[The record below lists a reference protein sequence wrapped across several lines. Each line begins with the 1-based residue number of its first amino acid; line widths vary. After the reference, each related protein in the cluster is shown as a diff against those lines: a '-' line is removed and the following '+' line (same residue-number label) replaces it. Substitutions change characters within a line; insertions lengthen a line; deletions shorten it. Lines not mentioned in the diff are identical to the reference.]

1 MSTFDKMFGG
11 SRKVK
16 TASIPS
22 AMVPIP
28 MGGGKEMLIS
38 LLQEDLKLEYTAAL
52 QYLQHYAVMQGAEF
66 DSIRKHIKEHADQ
79 EMEHAVT
86 VADRIVKLGA
96 EPVISLDEI
105 KVSPESVTMLE
116 QDLSGEQTAIQR
128 YKQRIVQAMS
138 LGEFGAADEL
148 MDILVDEEEHEQD
161 LLTSL
166 GGRSQESTSIAVS
179 VAVEPAQGSGY
190 VSDDAKVKELE
201 KSREE
206 RRVQVFQKLASLKKA

>member
-1 MSTFDKMFGG
+1 
-11 SRKVK
+11 
-16 TASIPS
+16 
-22 AMVPIP
+22 
-28 MGGGKEMLIS
+28 
-38 LLQEDLKLEYTAAL
+38 
-52 QYLQHYAVMQGAEF
+52 
-66 DSIRKHIKEHADQ
+66 
-79 EMEHAVT
+79 
-86 VADRIVKLGA
+86 
-96 EPVISLDEI
+96 
-105 KVSPESVTMLE
+105 
-116 QDLSGEQTAIQR
+116 
-128 YKQRIVQAMS
+128 MS

-161 LLTSL
+161 LLVSL

>member
-1 MSTFDKMFGG
+1 MCTFNKIFGG

-22 AMVPIP
+22 AMIPVP
-28 MGGGKEMLIS
+28 MEGGKERFIS

-52 QYLQHYAVMQGAEF
+52 QYLQHYAVMQGAAF
-66 DSIRKHIKEHADQ
+66 DSIRKHLKEHADE

-105 KVSPESVTMLE
+105 KVAPDSATMLE
-116 QDLSGEQTAIQR
+116 QDLTGEQTAIQR
-128 YKQRIVQAMS
+128 YKQRVVQAMS

-148 MDILVDEEEHEQD
+148 MDIILDEEEHEQD
-161 LLTSL
+161 ILNSL
-166 GGRSQESTSIAVS
+166 EGQQESTSVAVS
-179 VAVEPAQGSGY
+179 VEVEPSQGSGY